1 MTDSRGQ
8 MLAEHLRHKAWL
20 RGEKADEYDDN
31 RNTRRNTRSGRRL
44 LDVAEYAERLAD
56 DDRRLVRMDNACYFL
71 DGVCDPGEHGSEL
84 IRVWNFH
91 SRTGS
96 PEQFVNELAIA
107 ADTDAA
113 ELDELSDGDVSDDDD
128 ELD

>member
-8 MLAEHLRHKAWL
+8 MLAEHVRHKAWS

-31 RNTRRNTRSGRRL
+31 RNARSGLAL
-44 LDVAEYAERLAD
+44 LEVAEYAEQLPDAD
-56 DDRRLVRMDNACYFL
+56 PRLVRMDNACYFM
-71 DGVCDPGEHGSEL
+71 DGVCDPGAHGSDL
-84 IRVWNFH
+84 IRIWNFR

-113 ELDELSDGDVSDDDD
+113 ELDELSDGEVSDDDD